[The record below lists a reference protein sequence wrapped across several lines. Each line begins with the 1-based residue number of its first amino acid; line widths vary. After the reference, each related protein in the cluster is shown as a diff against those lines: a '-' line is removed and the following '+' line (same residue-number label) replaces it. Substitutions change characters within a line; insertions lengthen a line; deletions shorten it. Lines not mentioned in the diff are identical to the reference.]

1 MTINSQTQ
9 QRCSVRRR
17 GQKAAA
23 AKKGGAGGILDFM
36 APVKS
41 DLIGHQ
47 ARSEGLAAK
56 KRDNSKAGTAA
67 VAQAAVTRRRRHA
80 WVGSRRIRDVNM
92 HALQSI
98 FRRASR
104 FSAGTPSL
112 HVRCQDV
119 NNDARRGGF
128 ARRVRRNVD
137 VGCVR
142 FTGDTR
148 RSRREGASRVARRAL
163 GASARSAA
171 RDERARRGQRYG
183 EQSRF
188 IARRMSKQ
196 SGSTGISSSEFR
208 HLRNS
213 YGVSL
218 ARMDHPVENRQRSL
232 GVIDKQAV
240 FLSIRI

>member
-1 MTINSQTQ
+1 M
-9 QRCSVRRR
+9 
-17 GQKAAA
+17 
-23 AKKGGAGGILDFM
+23 
-36 APVKS
+36 
-41 DLIGHQ
+41 
-47 ARSEGLAAK
+47 
-56 KRDNSKAGTAA
+56 
-67 VAQAAVTRRRRHA
+67 AQAAVTRRRRHA
-80 WVGSRRIRDVNM
+80 WVGARRIRDVNM

-188 IARRMSKQ
+188 VARRMSKQ

-218 ARMDHPVENRQRSL
+218 ARMDHPSVLAVGTDRRSDGTKALGWIHRYYRENDSVTGNEVSPPSSHHNEGARWMGGEGPAQR
-232 GVIDKQAV
+232 D
-240 FLSIRI
+240 